1 MSDAINILGND
12 IAGLVD
18 KVLDADTTSKSND
31 KQNQQIPSKRPH
43 LPVLIIPGFM
53 SSGLEVKQSSI
64 KPKWENERLW
74 VRYCIMCVHIMCPY
88 HMCSYFMCACLV
100 FILWFHIECTY
111 HVFSYHI
118 MCAKQCA
125 NSLLVFCCIHMHH

>member
-18 KVLDADTTSKSND
+18 KVLDADTPSKSNE

-53 SSGLEVKQSSI
+53 SSGLEVEQSSI

-74 VRYCIMCVHIMCPY
+74 VRYCIMCVHIMCICV
-88 HMCSYFMCACLV
+88 HMC
-100 FILWFHIECTY
+100 ILCVHLDYVLTLY
-111 HVFSYHI
+111 TS
-118 MCAKQCA
+118 
-125 NSLLVFCCIHMHH
+125 

>member
-18 KVLDADTTSKSND
+18 KVLDADTASKSND
-31 KQNQQIPSKRPH
+31 KHNQQTSKRRPH
-43 LPVLIIPGFM
+43 FPVLIIPGFM

-74 VRYCIMCVHIMCPY
+74 VRYYIMCVHIK
-88 HMCSYFMCACLV
+88 CS
-100 FILWFHIECTY
+100 Y
-111 HVFSYHI
+111 HVFTIDYVLTHSIY
-118 MCAKQCA
+118 
-125 NSLLVFCCIHMHH
+125 SIHHS

>member
-18 KVLDADTTSKSND
+18 KVLDADTDKSND
-31 KQNQQIPSKRPH
+31 KQNQQIPSKCPH

-74 VRYCIMCVHIMCPY
+74 VRYY
-88 HMCSYFMCACLV
+88 L
-100 FILWFHIECTY
+100 
-111 HVFSYHI
+111 
-118 MCAKQCA
+118 
-125 NSLLVFCCIHMHH
+125 

>member
-18 KVLDADTTSKSND
+18 KVLDTDTDKSND
-31 KQNQQIPSKRPH
+31 KQKQQTPLKRPH

-74 VRYCIMCVHIMCPY
+74 VRHYMRAYQCAY
-88 HMCSYFMCACLV
+88 HMINYVLTL
-100 FILWFHIECTY
+100 IL
-111 HVFSYHI
+111 SYHYSL
-118 MCAKQCA
+118 AK
-125 NSLLVFCCIHMHH
+125 LKELGIK